1 MRRVYLHFTRFPVQ
15 RKVLEV
21 PELASRPFALVEE
34 VRGQR
39 RVAFASTTALR
50 AGVRP
55 GMTLTAATALEPV
68 LRHFP
73 YRPEDEA
80 RALTVLGEALMAL
93 APGFQLSVPDGL
105 WLDAGAAHLVGGEE
119 RLAARALELC
129 AELGYRA
136 HAVVASEAFT
146 SRALARYGARRVEV
160 VPPGEGAR
168 ALAPLPLAALEGPE
182 GAAFL
187 ALGLT
192 TLGEVAALPA
202 AAVAARGGGAG
213 ARAHARCR
221 GEDDTPFVAAVLEE
235 VLEERVVLDWPAESF
250 EPLRFAL
257 KTLTDRLGARL
268 SGRRRAAVRL
278 TFTLK
283 LDPTGQARVPLTLA
297 RPTAQAK
304 LLLDLARHRL
314 EEQRLDNPV
323 AEVSAR
329 VDEHSEDRGQQLAL
343 GDAPE
348 GDAALEVVLSRLVTT
363 LGEEALFAAGLETV
377 HRPEA
382 AHGTRAFR
390 PPERKRGLAVDTL
403 KAGSRGDAGGRGD
416 AGSRGDAAPLVGRE
430 RPSRLLA
437 SPAWLDA
444 EVGESGRLLAAR
456 LGGKRHRVTALAGPE
471 RLGGEWWSDA
481 PYQRDY
487 YRVHFEG
494 LGPAWVFRDARD
506 GRFYLQGLFD

>member
-1 MRRVYLHFTRFPVQ
+1 MRRAYLHFTRFPVQ

-21 PELASRPFALVEE
+21 PELAGRPFALVEE

-39 RVAFASTTALR
+39 RVTFASTTALK

-80 RALTVLGEALMAL
+80 RALTALGEALMAL
-93 APGFQLSVPDGL
+93 APGFQRSPPDGL
-105 WLDAGAAHLVGGEE
+105 WLDAGAAHLVGGEQG
-119 RLAARALELC
+119 LGARALELC
-129 AELGYRA
+129 AALGYRA

-160 VPPGEGAR
+160 VPPGEAAR
-168 ALAPLPLAALEGPE
+168 ALAPLPLAALEGDE
-182 GAAFL
+182 AAAFS

-202 AAVAARGGGAG
+202 AAVAARGGAAG
-213 ARAHARCR
+213 ARVHARCQ
-221 GEDDTPFVAAVLEE
+221 GEDDTPFVAAVLDE
-235 VLEERVVLDWPAESF
+235 VLEERVVLDFAAESF

-268 SGRRRAAVRL
+268 AGRRRAAVRL
-278 TFTLK
+278 TFSLK

-314 EEQRLDNPV
+314 EALKLENPV

-363 LGEEALFAAGLETV
+363 LGEESLFAAGLEAV

-382 AHGTRAFR
+382 AHAAKGFH
-390 PPERKRGLAVDTL
+390 PPERRRGLAADGLETARRRDV
-403 KAGSRGDAGGRGD
+403 AAGG
-416 AGSRGDAAPLVGRE
+416 GRE
-430 RPSRLLA
+430 RPSRLLTT
-437 SPAWLDA
+437 PAWLDA
-444 EVGESGRLLAAR
+444 EVAESGRLLAAR
-456 LGGKRHRVTALAGPE
+456 VGGKRHRVTAVAGPE
-471 RLGGEWWSDA
+471 RLGGEWWSDT

-494 LGPAWVFRDARD
+494 LGPAWVFRDGKD